1 MSQFFRFTM
10 KRVFDTFSRQPG
22 QLDAC
27 WFGPY
32 TLRANDIELQKESLK
47 SKIDHYFGKE
57 EGGVKGTLSAN

>member
-1 MSQFFRFTM
+1 MSQFFRFTI
-10 KRVFDTFSRQPG
+10 KRVFYTFSRQPG

-27 WFGPY
+27 WFGPS
-32 TLRANDIELQKESLK
+32 TSRANDIELQKESLK